1 MFSTDRKKSGKRVCA
16 FSFRPCE
23 LRGSPH
29 SIFICFIF
37 APKATCKAK
46 EDEMGACHNRKGV
59 IADYRDFD
67 KDSQDRNN
75 SNHD

>member
-1 MFSTDRKKSGKRVCA
+1 
-16 FSFRPCE
+16 
-23 LRGSPH
+23 
-29 SIFICFIF
+29 
-37 APKATCKAK
+37 
-46 EDEMGACHNRKGV
+46 MGACHNRKGV